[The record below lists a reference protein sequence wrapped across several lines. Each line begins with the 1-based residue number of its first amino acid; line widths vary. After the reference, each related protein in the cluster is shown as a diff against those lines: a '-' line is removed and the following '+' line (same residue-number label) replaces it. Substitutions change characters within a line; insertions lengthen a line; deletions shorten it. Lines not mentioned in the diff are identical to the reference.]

1 MKLPDI
7 TKKQKSRVTLS
18 TTKIKLWALWQEW
31 WEDKNFSLGKIWD
44 DIRTNWGIK
53 LKENWRN
60 VELFTNK
67 NNNYYY
73 TYPCMGFIY
82 NTQEDTLP
90 KLKEYQ
96 IVYIELTDLKK
107 VIATIVTHVEKM

>member
-1 MKLPDI
+1 
-7 TKKQKSRVTLS
+7 
-18 TTKIKLWALWQEW
+18 
-31 WEDKNFSLGKIWD
+31 
-44 DIRTNWGIK
+44 
-53 LKENWRN
+53 
-60 VELFTNK
+60 
-67 NNNYYY
+67 
-73 TYPCMGFIY
+73 MGFIY